1 MFINEDFI
9 ENLQNC
15 SSIKYLFAFDAAQFS
30 MFLTTGDT
38 DIELSNKLYRS
49 GIIITNISVNNLSK
63 TDDILIQTANI
74 YNQKPICIEKL
85 LQSKV
90 KIRIMLENHQ
100 QTQNPIS
107 SIIFSGYV
115 SQVTKNNDLLDI
127 LISPSMSHLNHSI
140 GELFSPFCREC
151 FGSKKCGVNIENY
164 KAHGKILKI
173 ISDDCFYGDHQNDN
187 ATPKGY
193 YKYGL
198 IKFLNGNLAGINI
211 QIKDESEGTVYILK
225 NTKLLNVNDEFII
238 YAGCNKTMTTCK
250 NKFNN
255 VINFRGEPFIEENQD

>member
-15 SSIKYLFAFDAAQFS
+15 SSIKYLFAFDAIQFS

-63 TDDILIQTANI
+63 TDDVLIQTANI
-74 YNQKPICIEKL
+74 YNKKPICIEKL

-90 KIRIMLENHQ
+90 KIRIMLENRQ
-100 QTQNPIS
+100 QIQNPIS

-127 LISPSMSHLNHSI
+127 LISPSISHLNHSI

-198 IKFLNGNLAGINI
+198 IKFLNGSLAGVCI
-211 QIKDESEGTVYILK
+211 QIKDELEGT
-225 NTKLLNVNDEFII
+225 II
-238 YAGCNKTMTTCK
+238 
-250 NKFNN
+250 F
-255 VINFRGEPFIEENQD
+255 